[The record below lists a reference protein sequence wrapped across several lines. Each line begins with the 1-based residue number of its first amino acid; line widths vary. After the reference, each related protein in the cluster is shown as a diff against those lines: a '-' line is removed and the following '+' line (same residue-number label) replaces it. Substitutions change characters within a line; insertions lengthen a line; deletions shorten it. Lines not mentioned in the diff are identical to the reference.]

1 MKSIVEK
8 INALHASIWL
18 GLLPSSYATS
28 FCGLMFFTCHHN
40 MKIKMEKRKAK

>member
-1 MKSIVEK
+1 MKSIVEQ
-8 INALHASIWL
+8 IDALHAPIWL

-28 FCGLMFFTCHHN
+28 FCGLMFPIRHHN